1 MRIRID
7 GTSGNDELPL
17 HLFNDLGR
25 GWEVK
30 AGDGDDRVV
39 GGPRSD
45 LIIGGGGNDL
55 VEGLDGSDTIY
66 GNDGDDDLYGDVG
79 NDTLSG
85 GEGNDELYGGDDNDA
100 LLGGAGND
108 ELQGDWGDDTLIGGA
123 GDDILDGD
131 EYHWFPGGGND
142 TLIGGAGNDRLA
154 GQGGNDTLNG
164 GDGRDQIRGDRGRD
178 TLTGGSDSDVFN
190 YYGADV
196 YTITI
201 GHPWF
206 QRTINTVDTDRITDF
221 DTTGTD
227 ADVLDLDGLLLY
239 YSNFSGRHDSAN
251 NNAADAIAQGYIY
264 WLQSG
269 SGAAATTTVYFDWNA
284 GMHTPSQ
291 PLIPGPTDFAL
302 ATLDGVAANQLNAS
316 HFYV

>member
-1 MRIRID
+1 MRIPID
-7 GTSGNDELPL
+7 GTSGNDELKL

-25 GWEVK
+25 GWEVW

-45 LIIGGGGNDL
+45 LIFGGDGNDR
-55 VEGLDGSDTIY
+55 VFGEDGSDIIR
-66 GNDGDDDLYGDVG
+66 GEDGDDHLEGGKG

-85 GEGNDELYGGDDNDA
+85 GEGNDYLYGGSDNDA

-108 ELQGDWGDDTLIGGA
+108 TLAGDYGDDTLIGGA
-123 GDDILDGD
+123 GDDILYGD
-131 EYHWFPGGGND
+131 VNWLLLGGND
-142 TLIGGAGNDRLA
+142 TLIGGAGNDLLA
-154 GQGGNDTLNG
+154 GFGGNDTLNG
-164 GDGRDQIRGDRGRD
+164 GEGRDQIGGGLGRD
-178 TLTGGSDSDVFN
+178 TLTGGPDSDVFH
-190 YYGADV
+190 YSERDL

-201 GHPWF
+201 GHLWF
-206 QRTINTVDTDRITDF
+206 QTTISTVDTDRITDF

-227 ADVLDLDGLLLY
+227 ADVLDLELLMLN
-239 YSNFSGRHDSAN
+239 YSAFSGRYDSGN
-251 NNAADAIAQGYIY
+251 TAADAIAQGYIY

-269 SGAAATTTVYFDWNA
+269 SGAAATTTVYFDRNA
-284 GMHTPSQ
+284 GTHTPSQ